1 MKASSPAC
9 YVQHMVSTV
18 DFSARHDIFD
28 DDCISVC
35 PSLTSLS
42 TLTSCSTL
50 STLTSCTRTSS
61 NTSDVLNL
69 VADLNDFAEF
79 ETAWSEEEHNDYGQA
94 RTKQTARKSTGSVSP
109 HQDVSTGSTT
119 TESSPAMATEP
130 TSTVVAARA
139 ESAPA
144 DVHAFDDEA
153 RADVDSMRVAAQAL
167 EERVKKCTE
176 LATKLNAQIEDTLR
190 GRKLPK
196 NDGSGVGGGR
206 PSNKEQEQLREWR
219 HQITRLKKWL
229 LPGEPDRTEELAP
242 TDAQLVASA
251 AQHPADHGTA
261 DNGASSGL
269 REALHVMDCMN
280 MKCTGLT

>member
-94 RTKQTARKSTGSVSP
+94 RTKQTKREKADGGPRLSDDEKQAMRKIEMEKMREKEKEI
-109 HQDVSTGSTT
+109 QDSGGSTSPNET
-119 TESSPAMATEP
+119 TTA
-130 TSTVVAARA
+130 
-139 ESAPA
+139 
-144 DVHAFDDEA
+144 
-153 RADVDSMRVAAQAL
+153 
-167 EERVKKCTE
+167 
-176 LATKLNAQIEDTLR
+176 
-190 GRKLPK
+190 
-196 NDGSGVGGGR
+196 GGQSR
-206 PSNKEQEQLREWR
+206 S
-219 HQITRLKKWL
+219 HY
-229 LPGEPDRTEELAP
+229 
-242 TDAQLVASA
+242 V
-251 AQHPADHGTA
+251 
-261 DNGASSGL
+261 
-269 REALHVMDCMN
+269 
-280 MKCTGLT
+280 

>member
-1 MKASSPAC
+1 MRGMICLMTIVISSFFC
-9 YVQHMVSTV
+9 DLQHHHRVQPCN
-18 DFSARHDIFD
+18 A
-28 DDCISVC
+28 
-35 PSLTSLS
+35 TS
-42 TLTSCSTL
+42 
-50 STLTSCTRTSS
+50 
-61 NTSDVLNL
+61 
-69 VADLNDFAEF
+69 
-79 ETAWSEEEHNDYGQA
+79 
-94 RTKQTARKSTGSVSP
+94 
-109 HQDVSTGSTT
+109 
-119 TESSPAMATEP
+119 M
-130 TSTVVAARA
+130 VVAAV

-144 DVHAFDDEA
+144 DVQTFDDEA
-153 RADVDSMRVAAQAL
+153 RADVDSMRVASQAL

-176 LATKLNAQIEDTLR
+176 LATKLNAQIEETLR

-206 PSNKEQEQLREWR
+206 PSNKEQEKLREWW

-280 MKCTGLT
+280 MKCTGLTQNLGQLEGSFRDFRVYAGGGSVTVCVPDRVRA